1 MAGGLFLLLFMAF
14 SNQDDKKEWNVPD
27 EYKNLENPTLDDDD
41 AMVDGKMLYMKHCN
55 MCHGKSGLGDGVMG
69 RRLEDFNVDFTSE
82 EFFSQSDGE
91 KFYKAKFGRDLMP
104 SYEKLMSDEDIWYV
118 LTYIRSFKD

>member
-1 MAGGLFLLLFMAF
+1 MF
-14 SNQDDKKEWNVPD
+14 

-41 AMVDGKMLYMKHCN
+41 AMVDGKMLYTKHCN
-55 MCHGKSGLGDGVMG
+55 MCHGKSGLGDGIMG